1 MGLAKSYGEDYIGVT
16 VPLKGINKFEEM
28 LKDPSRFYERPQ
40 AVADDQTLT
49 GEQKLSLLESWAK
62 DEERLNVAT
71 EENMGGGENSRLDEV
86 LTVLGRVRG
95 SVISTSTQH

>member
-1 MGLAKSYGEDYIGVT
+1 
-16 VPLKGINKFEEM
+16 VPFKATHKFEEL

-40 AVADDQTLT
+40 AVADDKTLT

-86 LTVLGRVRG
+86 LAVLVRLRG
-95 SVISTSTQH
+95 SADTPPTRH

>member
-1 MGLAKSYGEDYIGVT
+1 
-16 VPLKGINKFEEM
+16 VPLKASHKFEEL

-40 AVADDQTLT
+40 AVADDRTLSR
-49 GEQKLSLLESWAK
+49 EQQLSLLESWAK

-86 LTVLGRVRG
+86 LLVLARLRE
-95 SVISTSTQH
+95 SAASSLTRH